1 MVRDAGDVG
10 RLPFGPLALESDV
23 GRAAAGPRGPDGLC
37 RVSRGRLGVRVVPAL
52 EGRRSAIRVPANR
65 TPRLRRA
72 AFAWVVAV
80 GLLGAAEVSTRADEP
95 PANQETTDSHAP
107 SNQSASAN
115 GASSASA
122 PAEKG
127 EFNFFPIVGG
137 DSDVGI
143 GVGEVS
149 NWARVNP
156 ATKKFSRRLENAFFI
171 TFKERDGSLIV
182 PFLDVYLLL
191 TLPHI
196 GPGGR
201 FRVDVRPSY
210 TDERTLGYEGI
221 GNASQRP
228 AGFSDAQLSY
238 RRTHPTLAVD
248 VRARLWGHLYAKTS
262 SAFTYSWL
270 DVPPDSFLVHDRET
284 ANAEVRR
291 LLGGWDPHGIWLLGG
306 GFEYDS
312 RDNETVTTRGQF
324 HSASVRGSPAFGG
337 WAPYGYAQANVTLR
351 FYTQPVPR
359 WLSIS
364 WRLVGDAFLGDP
376 PFYELARFDDTPAI
390 GGGKAL
396 RGVPA
401 QRYHGKVKA
410 FGNLEARSELWPFTI
425 KGKPLVLGVATFFD
439 AGRTWTELFRR
450 EPDLD
455 GTGLGLKY
463 GIGAGLR
470 LQEGDTFVVRADLA
484 WSPDARPLGGYF
496 AAGQIF

>member
-1 MVRDAGDVG
+1 LLTAWAVLDTPGGSGSAYADEA
-10 RLPFGPLALESDV
+10 PEQ
-23 GRAAAGPRGPDGLC
+23 PDG
-37 RVSRGRLGVRVVPAL
+37 SSAQPPDGSTTSPATASSS
-52 EGRRSAIRVPANR
+52 RSA
-65 TPRLRRA
+65 T
-72 AFAWVVAV
+72 
-80 GLLGAAEVSTRADEP
+80 S
-95 PANQETTDSHAP
+95 
-107 SNQSASAN
+107 
-115 GASSASA
+115 

-137 DSDVGI
+137 DSDVGF
-143 GVGEVS
+143 GAGEVS

-156 ATKKFSRRLENAFFI
+156 ATKQFSRRLENAAFI
-171 TFKERDGSLIV
+171 TFKDRDGSLIV

-191 TLPHI
+191 TLPRI
-196 GPGGR
+196 GPEGR
-201 FRVDVRPSY
+201 FRLEVRPSY

-228 AGFSDAQLSY
+228 AGFSDARLSY

-248 VRARLWGHLYAKTS
+248 VRARLWGHLFATTS

-270 DVPPDSFLVHDRET
+270 DVPADSFLVLDRQ
-284 ANAEVRR
+284 NGSPEVRH
-291 LLGGWDPHGIWLLGG
+291 LLGTWDPHAVWLFGAG
-306 GFEYDS
+306 VEYDT

-324 HSASVRGSPAFGG
+324 HSASLRGSPTFGD
-337 WAPYGYAQANVTLR
+337 WAPYSYAQANVTLR

-364 WRLVGDAFLGDP
+364 WRLVGDALLGDP

-410 FGNLEARSELWPFTI
+410 FGNLEARTELWPFTI
-425 KGKPLVLGVATFFD
+425 KGKRLVLGAATFFD
-439 AGRTWTELFRR
+439 AGRTWTELLQR
-450 EPDLD
+450 EPTLD
-455 GTGLGLKY
+455 GTGVGLKY
-463 GIGAGLR
+463 GLGAGLR

-484 WSPDARPLGGYF
+484 WSPDARPIGGYF
-496 AAGQIF
+496 AAGEIF